1 MVSAAERTVPGKDCT
16 WEGSYQPRAD
26 CTWNFITTK
35 STNPKARHLQVQ
47 SARGAGEVSTLSE
60 KTNVRERLGPERTV
74 PGKTVPEFLTSGT
87 VNLVQVQSAQELYLG
102 LQFSLKPEVEVRP
115 GEVQSAHAP
124 ILRQHRAHA
133 GILNLEVPLPST
145 FSSPYTSTPTFRVLK
160 SLAPPTR

>member
-1 MVSAAERTVPGKDCT
+1 MKGEESAAERTVPGKDCT

-26 CTWNFITTK
+26 CTWNFLITNFA
-35 STNPKARHLQVQ
+35 NPKARHLQVQ
-47 SARGAGEVSTLSE
+47 SARGAGEFSTLSE

-87 VNLVQVQSAQELYLG
+87 VNLFQVQSARELYLG

-124 ILRQHRAHA
+124 NMASPGHQASPCDL
-133 GILNLEVPLPST
+133 LNAKPDPR
-145 FSSPYTSTPTFRVLK
+145 FRVK
-160 SLAPPTR
+160 

>member
-1 MVSAAERTVPGKDCT
+1 MGGGDQGATVQTLPHAGGRRSAAERTVPGKDCT

-26 CTWNFITTK
+26 CTWNFLMK
-35 STNPKARHLQVQ
+35 NFTNPKARHLQVQ

-87 VNLVQVQSAQELYLG
+87 VNLFQVQSAQELYLG

-124 ILRQHRAHA
+124 IPARDP
-133 GILNLEVPLPST
+133 ELPSHT
-145 FSSPYTSTPTFRVLK
+145 LLRFFEG
-160 SLAPPTR
+160 